1 MQHHALTSAVGA
13 AFLPPFASPLFA
25 PTCVS
30 DSASLLSRIIAARK
44 GGQLQAARRLMLT
57 LPDALQANTDVVREK
72 VNLRFAFEEFAE
84 AEQELI
90 AYLAHHPNERWA
102 WQLLGLACSHTRNTL
117 REVEAL
123 KQALAL
129 EPDEAY
135 ARRLYQLQQ
144 DNKDTAGSLE
154 TVRLLRSMRDTP
166 ELELAEARL
175 HDRLGDQDTALTLTS
190 AMLER
195 RPTLPAAIEHWA
207 SLLMRQTNGPEHLV
221 EQVRQR
227 LHNNAD
233 EPEYHVALARALAK
247 MDQAADAIKAYEEAL
262 SKKPDTIQWWYELG
276 IHQRQSGLIAESQQS
291 LQRIIALEPLDATVL
306 RVHGAE
312 HTYSHGDPYLRHI
325 NQALASIEQFPLERQ
340 VELHY
345 AAAKAYEDVGELEV
359 AYQHYA
365 TAGLKQ
371 AKVMP
376 YKHRATDSLLRM
388 LRQGVNART
397 FAAFQEPRCQSD
409 LPVFVLGMP
418 RSGTT
423 LVEQII
429 ASHPQAY
436 GAGELKLLHRVL
448 DGVAINGQAIHTEA
462 GAGVVHTYIPGLD
475 LDCRELSFQARGE
488 RYVQGLQ
495 ALAAQ
500 AGCPEVAR
508 VVDKMPGNYFW
519 AGLIPFILPA
529 AHVIHT
535 RRHPMDCCLSNYRIF
550 FPDGMPWSYDQRALG
565 RAYRSY
571 HEHMQHWQ
579 QELAPSFMYSVMY
592 EALVANAEHYSRQLI
607 EHIGLEWNPDCL
619 RFYENTRSVKTASLN
634 QVRKPIYSSSVRK
647 WEKYKDYLQPL
658 YQELKP
664 ICDAYEQ
671 ELAAL

>member
-1 MQHHALTSAVGA
+1 M
-13 AFLPPFASPLFA
+13 P
-25 PTCVS
+25 
-30 DSASLLSRIIAARK
+30 DSVSLLSRIVAARK
-44 GGQLQAARRLMLT
+44 GGQLQTARRLLLT
-57 LPDALQANTDVVREK
+57 LPEEQQLSPEIFREK
-72 VNLRFAFEEFAE
+72 INLRFAFEEFAE
-84 AEQELI
+84 AERELI
-90 AYLAHHPNERWA
+90 AYLEQHPQQRWG
-102 WQLLGLACSHTRNTL
+102 WELLGLACSHTRNTL

-123 KQALAL
+123 KRSLAL
-129 EPDEAY
+129 QPEENY

-144 DNKDTAGSLE
+144 DNKDTAGSLD
-154 TVRLLRSMRDTP
+154 TVRLLRSLRDTP

-175 HDRLGDQDTALTLTS
+175 LDRLGDQAASLALTT

-195 RPTLPAAIEHWA
+195 QPPLPAAIEHWA
-207 SLLMRQTNGPEHLV
+207 SLLMRQDDGPQQLV
-221 EQVRQR
+221 QQVQQR
-227 LHNNAD
+227 LQANAE
-233 EPEYHVALARALAK
+233 EPEYHVALARALARI
-247 MDQAADAIKAYEEAL
+247 DQGGESIKAYEQAL
-262 SKKPDTIQWWYELG
+262 RQKPDSIQWWYELG
-276 IHQRQSGLIAESQQS
+276 IHQRQSGLIAESQES

-306 RVHGAE
+306 RVHGVE
-312 HTYSHGDPYLRHI
+312 YTYSYGDPYLRHI
-325 NQALASIEQFPLERQ
+325 NQALAAMDQFHLERQ

-359 AYQHYA
+359 AFQHYGS
-365 TAGLKQ
+365 AGIKQ
-371 AKVMP
+371 AKVTP

-397 FAAFQEPRCQSD
+397 FAAFQEPRCPSEM
-409 LPVFVLGMP
+409 PVFVLGMP

-448 DGVAINGQAIHTEA
+448 DGIAINGQAIQTEA
-462 GAGVVHTYIPGLD
+462 GTGVIHTYIPGLD
-475 LDCRELSFQARGE
+475 LNCREIGFQTRGE
-488 RYVQGLQ
+488 RYVEGLRI
-495 ALAAQ
+495 LAAQ
-500 AGCPEVAR
+500 AGCPDVSR

-519 AGLIPFILPA
+519 TGLIPFILPA

-571 HEHMQHWQ
+571 YEHMQHWQ
-579 QELAPSFMYSVMY
+579 KELAPSFLYSVMY
-592 EALVANAEHYSRQLI
+592 EALVADPEHYSRQLI
-607 EHIGLEWNPDCL
+607 QHIGLDWNPDCL
-619 RFYENTRSVKTASLN
+619 RFYENTRAVKIASLN

-671 ELAAL
+671 ELASL